1 MSKRIAI
8 LGGGPSGL
16 AVLRAFESAR
26 RKGAEIPEIV
36 CYEKQSDCGGMWN
49 YNWRTG
55 LDEFGEPVHASMYRY
70 LWSNG
75 PKECLE
81 FADYSFEEHFGRP
94 IPSFPPRA
102 VLHDYIKGRIEKSNV
117 RGYIKL
123 NHAVRHVTYDAGT
136 EKFLVTVKDLKADV
150 LETSAFDYVVCATGH
165 FSTPNVPYFEGVE
178 AFPGRVLH
186 AHDFRSADEFA
197 GKNVLLIGASY
208 SSEDI
213 GIQCMKYG
221 AKSVTFSYRTKA
233 MGFDWPEGFS
243 EVPLLEKVVG
253 KVAHFKDGT
262 RKEVDAIV
270 LCTGYLHHYPFLD
283 DDLRLKSRNRLYP
296 EGLYKGIFW
305 VPNPRFMYIGA
316 QDQFFTFNMF
326 DAQAWYARDVVSA
339 AFRCPMPPPWRPT
352 SRAGWQGRSAR
363 RRLADDRLPD
373 RICARTDPRH
383 RLSAPRRGRGGPHVQ
398 GVGAPQGRE
407 HPHLSRP
414 QPPLDPHRHA
424 GAQAPYAMD
433 AGAGRQPG
441 SLPRHH
447 AQPGRGMNSA
457 GLSMAQAAAP
467 VFTTGAPPRSRPAL
481 APGVERYVVAGGG
494 AQVFTL
500 EPGDRIEIAQL
511 EGGQPVELLAFD
523 AAGRPATEALGLAG
537 QGRAEGLLRIL
548 ASGAPDAERVRF
560 GLFRRQIDPA
570 AGHAARLFGPDAVA
584 GQSVLLV
591 AERMLHVIVAAPA
604 EAMLVWE
611 QNPATDLLVF
621 LTRAVLRRGADAR
634 LPEPLAEPRL
644 DLRINVASAISF
656 EVFEGETIQII
667 DIEGRQCSDFIAFGR
682 RRWTRAASSASTPPP
697 PAP

>member
-36 CYEKQSDCGGMWN
+36 CYEKQGDCGGMWN
-49 YNWRTG
+49 YSWRTG

-123 NHAVRHVTYDAGT
+123 NHAVRHVAYDET
-136 EKFLVTVKDLKADV
+136 TQKFLVTVKDLKADV
-150 LETSAFDYVVCATGH
+150 LETSAFDYVVNATGH

-221 AKSVTFSYRTKA
+221 AKSVTFSYRTRP

-253 KVAHFKDGT
+253 KVAHFRDGT

-305 VPNPRFMYIGA
+305 VPNTRFMYIGA

-326 DAQAWYARDVVSA
+326 DAQAWYARDVIL
-339 AFRCPMPPPWRPT
+339 
-352 SRAGWQGRSAR
+352 GRIA
-363 RRLADDRLPD
+363 LPD
-373 RICARTDPRH
+373 
-383 RLSAPRRGRGGPHVQ
+383 
-398 GVGAPQGRE
+398 
-407 HPHLSRP
+407 
-414 QPPLDPHRHA
+414 
-424 GAQAPYAMD
+424 
-433 AGAGRQPG
+433 
-441 SLPRHH
+441 
-447 AQPGRGMNSA
+447 
-457 GLSMAQAAAP
+457 AAAME
-467 VFTTGAPPRSRPAL
+467 ADIKAW
-481 APGVERYVVAGGG
+481 VAK
-494 AQVFTL
+494 
-500 EPGDRIEIAQL
+500 E
-511 EGGQPVELLAFD
+511 
-523 AAGRPATEALGLAG
+523 EALEDASQMIDFQTEYVREL
-537 QGRAEGLLRIL
+537 IL
-548 ASGAPDAERVRF
+548 A
-560 GLFRRQIDPA
+560 
-570 AGHAARLFGPDAVA
+570 
-584 GQSVLLV
+584 
-591 AERMLHVIVAAPA
+591 
-604 EAMLVWE
+604 
-611 QNPATDLLVF
+611 TDY
-621 LTRAVLRRGADAR
+621 
-634 LPEPLAEPRL
+634 PRL
-644 DLRINVASAISF
+644 DVDEVARMFKEWEHHKVENILTYRDRSHRSTLTGTLAPPHHTPWMKALDDSL
-656 EVFEGETIQII
+656 E
-667 DIEGRQCSDFIAFGR
+667 AFLA
-682 RRWTRAASSASTPPP
+682 TMPSQAAE
-697 PAP
+697 